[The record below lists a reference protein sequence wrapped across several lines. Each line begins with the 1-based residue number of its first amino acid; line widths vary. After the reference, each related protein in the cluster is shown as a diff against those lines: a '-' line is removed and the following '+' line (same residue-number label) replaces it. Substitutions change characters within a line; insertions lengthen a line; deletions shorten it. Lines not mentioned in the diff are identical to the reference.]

1 MKLSDPSMAL
11 LAVCANDTVKLF
23 DVSNEPGDPCTL
35 SYTPSPGCLINSLKW
50 NHTNL
55 VVASAGD
62 DKKIS
67 LWRNNGQSL
76 GTIPT
81 SGTDS
86 GDGIEESIMAI
97 NFSNKSSRYICSGG
111 SGHVVRIWDLQRKRC
126 IKWLR
131 GHTDTITGVA
141 YNCRDEYMA
150 SISLRGDLILHN
162 LASGSRTTE
171 YKDPYEQVLRV
182 LDYSRISR
190 HLLVIAGDDGS
201 THLWDTTGRSPKVS
215 WLKQH
220 SAPVAGVG
228 FSPSHDKTLASVGL
242 DKKLY
247 LYDSGSKRATSCIP
261 YESPFYS
268 LAYRDDGW
276 VLAAGTSN
284 GRVVF
289 YDVRGKP
296 QPFTVLRAYGSSE
309 AVTSLC
315 WQRSKPVVVNETCT
329 AEIALLG
336 TSVEDSVLMPDPLP
350 SATTSNLSLSTS
362 IPSSQPSGRLGLTS
376 EPPSLTSTSAGSMSN
391 VLDSSAMDETPQRY
405 PLRLGDKLALRSSNN
420 CKDDMDVFSPLG
432 DVHPVTPSLDKLWDD
447 HEGTKKGQ
455 LPADKRPSSLLFP
468 SSIWRI
474 PIKEEGANGHPTFDR
489 KSSLTSKQD
498 DVQSSFIMLES
509 PPNNSSKAN
518 AASITPP
525 EAWGGE
531 RFSDKFTQ
539 NRQSINFPSRFGSS
553 TSSGLTSGPMFSG
566 LNDSILSTSHSS
578 MSSLDGHGPS
588 LGYGNV
594 LNKDVTSSFDI
605 PSVLSEHNAPST
617 VTTSFTA
624 KSVFGQT
631 NPEFPG
637 AASLNLPRRFSTY
650 AERISTNPAFTD
662 GTSFA
667 TGSPKTKK
675 TGVETRDELLNSLLS
690 RSDTSAGMDSGNILA
705 TNGGGLTQTPKSLGQ
720 QDSQY
725 GSSFTNQ
732 LFQRTLEETLSS
744 FQKSI
749 HEDMRN
755 LHIEVIRQ
763 FHIQEMEFSSVMGK
777 MLENQA
783 ELMKEV
789 IALRKE
795 NQQLRQLL

>member
-23 DVSNEPGDPCTL
+23 DVSNEPGDHCTL

-81 SGTDS
+81 SGTHS

-141 YNCRDEYMA
+141 YNCRDEYVA

-162 LASGSRTTE
+162 LASGTRTSE
-171 YKDPYEQVLRV
+171 YQDPNKQVLRV

-201 THLWDTTGRSPKVS
+201 THLWDTSTTGRSPKVS

-220 SAPVAGVG
+220 SAPVTGVG

-261 YESPFYS
+261 YESPLYS

-276 VLAAGTSN
+276 VLAAGTTN

-296 QPFTVLRAYGSSE
+296 QPFDVLRAYGSSE

-315 WQRSKPVVVNETCT
+315 WQRSKHVVVNETCT

-376 EPPSLTSTSAGSMSN
+376 EPPSLPSTSAGSMSN
-391 VLDSSAMDETPQRY
+391 VLDSSTMDETPQRY
-405 PLRLGDKLALRSSNN
+405 KPSRLLLRSSNN
-420 CKDDMDVFSPLG
+420 CKDGMDVFSPLG

-447 HEGTKKGQ
+447 HEGTKKGR
-455 LPADKRPSSLLFP
+455 LPADKRHSSRLLPPSIL
-468 SSIWRI
+468 RI
-474 PIKEEGANGHPTFDR
+474 PIKEEGANGHPTFDH
-489 KSSLTSKQD
+489 KSSSTSKQD
-498 DVQSSFIMLES
+498 DGQSSFIMLES
-509 PPNNSSKAN
+509 SPNHSSKAD

-531 RFSDKFTQ
+531 PISDKFTQ

-553 TSSGLTSGPMFSG
+553 TSRELTSGPMFSG
-566 LNDSILSTSHSS
+566 LNDSILSTSHS
-578 MSSLDGHGPS
+578 
-588 LGYGNV
+588 
-594 LNKDVTSSFDI
+594 
-605 PSVLSEHNAPST
+605 
-617 VTTSFTA
+617 
-624 KSVFGQT
+624 
-631 NPEFPG
+631 G
-637 AASLNLPRRFSTY
+637 AASLNLQRRFSTY
-650 AERISTNPAFTD
+650 

-675 TGVETRDELLNSLLS
+675 TGVETRDELLNSLPS

-783 ELMKEV
+783 ELMKE
-789 IALRKE
+789 

>member
-1 MKLSDPSMAL
+1 
-11 LAVCANDTVKLF
+11 
-23 DVSNEPGDPCTL
+23 
-35 SYTPSPGCLINSLKW
+35 
-50 NHTNL
+50 
-55 VVASAGD
+55 
-62 DKKIS
+62 
-67 LWRNNGQSL
+67 
-76 GTIPT
+76 
-81 SGTDS
+81 
-86 GDGIEESIMAI
+86 
-97 NFSNKSSRYICSGG
+97 
-111 SGHVVRIWDLQRKRC
+111 
-126 IKWLR
+126 
-131 GHTDTITGVA
+131 
-141 YNCRDEYMA
+141 
-150 SISLRGDLILHN
+150 
-162 LASGSRTTE
+162 
-171 YKDPYEQVLRV
+171 
-182 LDYSRISR
+182 
-190 HLLVIAGDDGS
+190 
-201 THLWDTTGRSPKVS
+201 
-215 WLKQH
+215 
-220 SAPVAGVG
+220 
-228 FSPSHDKTLASVGL
+228 
-242 DKKLY
+242 
-247 LYDSGSKRATSCIP
+247 
-261 YESPFYS
+261 
-268 LAYRDDGW
+268 
-276 VLAAGTSN
+276 
-284 GRVVF
+284 
-289 YDVRGKP
+289 
-296 QPFTVLRAYGSSE
+296 
-309 AVTSLC
+309 
-315 WQRSKPVVVNETCT
+315 
-329 AEIALLG
+329 
-336 TSVEDSVLMPDPLP
+336 
-350 SATTSNLSLSTS
+350 
-362 IPSSQPSGRLGLTS
+362 
-376 EPPSLTSTSAGSMSN
+376 
-391 VLDSSAMDETPQRY
+391 MDETPQRY
-405 PLRLGDKLALRSSNN
+405 QLRLDDKLSKLHLRSSNN
-420 CKDDMDVFSPLG
+420 CKDGMDVFSPLG
-432 DVHPVTPSLDKLWDD
+432 GVHPVTPSLDKLWDD
-447 HEGTKKGQ
+447 HEGTRKGQ
-455 LPADKRPSSLLFP
+455 LPADKRPSSK
-468 SSIWRI
+468 WRI
-474 PIKEEGANGHPTFDR
+474 PTKEEGANGHPTFDH

-509 PPNNSSKAN
+509 SPNHSSKAD

-525 EAWGGE
+525 PAWGGE

-650 AERISTNPAFTD
+650 AERISTNPAFAD